1 MEKEKIKTLYFDK
14 IAEINDY
21 NEAYY
26 NQDNPII
33 SDYKYDRLKIEILN
47 LEKKYKFLKSKL
59 SPTKTV
65 GYKVS
70 GKFKKIKHK
79 IPMLSLSNAFSENN
93 IVDFLKKVRNF
104 LKLNNDYKMDIIAEP
119 KVDGISASL
128 HYVNGQLKLGLSR
141 GDGITGEDITLNL
154 KTIRNIP
161 VRLKSLKFPKNI
173 EIRGEVYISKK
184 DFKNISNKFANPRNA
199 AGGSLRQKDPLE
211 TKKIPLQ
218 FIAYG
223 LGFVKEKSFK
233 TQSEYLEQ
241 LKRWGFKVSQHINVF
256 TNIKDIM
263 KNYIELENKRSE
275 IEYDVDGIVYKINDL
290 NFQKRLGYISN
301 SPRWAIA
308 HKFSSTKGIS
318 KILKI
323 EIQVGRTGA
332 LTPVAKLQPVNVG
345 GVIISNATLHNE
357 DDITRKDVREGDV
370 VTIQRAGDV
379 IPQVISVDTS
389 KRSSGSKKF
398 IFPYKCPSC
407 HSKVVKEFNS
417 NTKKKDA
424 ITRCPD
430 PNYSCKAI
438 LKEKLKHFV
447 SKDALNIEGLG
458 KKVIDNFWNK
468 KLIKYPYDIFNLD
481 LNILKKFDGWGEKS
495 IINLKNSINK
505 SKKILLNRFIFSL
518 GIRHIGQ
525 ENAKVLAKY
534 FQSVQKFFEICKKLN
549 TDNQN
554 YLDELH
560 SIDGIGISQI
570 DWLKKFFLNKQNL
583 IVVSNLIN
591 LLDIE
596 NYKLLVKKTPLSGKL
611 IMFTGAFE
619 NNSRSELK
627 AIAENLGVKILSSI
641 SKKTD
646 FLVVGSQKPTTR
658 KINEAK
664 NLNVKILTE
673 KDWNKIINK

>member
-1 MEKEKIKTLYFDK
+1 MEKEKIKALYFDK
-14 IAEINDY
+14 ITKL
-21 NEAYY
+21 NECNKAYY
-26 NQDNPII
+26 DQDNPVI
-33 SDYKYDRLKIEILN
+33 SDYKYDGLKIEVLN
-47 LEKKYKFLKSKL
+47 LEKKYKFLKSKS
-59 SPTKTV
+59 SPIKTI
-65 GYKVS
+65 GYKPS

-79 IPMLSLSNAFSENN
+79 IPMLSLSNAFSEKNV
-93 IVDFLKKVRNF
+93 VDFLKKIKNF
-104 LKLNNDYKMDIIAEP
+104 LKLNNDHEVEIIAEP
-119 KVDGISASL
+119 KIDGISASL
-128 HYVNGQLKLGLSR
+128 HYINGQLKLGLSR
-141 GDGITGEDITLNL
+141 GDGITGEDITSNL
-154 KTIRNIP
+154 KTIQNIP
-161 VRLKSLKFPKNI
+161 IKLKGKKFPVHI
-173 EIRGEVYISKK
+173 ELRGEVYISKK
-184 DFKNISNKFANPRNA
+184 DFKNISHKFANPRNA

-218 FIAYG
+218 FIPYG
-223 LGFVKEKSFK
+223 FGFVKEKLFK
-233 TQSEYLEQ
+233 TQSEFLEF
-241 LKRWGFKVSQHINVF
+241 LKKWGFKVSQHINVF
-256 TNIKDIM
+256 NNIEDLI
-263 KNYIELENKRSE
+263 KNYIDLENKRSSL
-275 IEYDVDGIVYKINDL
+275 EYDVDGIVYKINDL

-308 HKFSSTKGIS
+308 HKFSSTKAIS
-318 KILKI
+318 KILNI

-357 DDITRKDVREGDV
+357 DEIIRKDIRVGDI

-379 IPQVISVDTS
+379 IPQIISVNINKRTS
-389 KRSSGSKKF
+389 KSKKF
-398 IFPYKCPSC
+398 VFPHKCPSC
-407 HSKVVKEFNS
+407 NSKVFKEFNS

-430 PNYSCKAI
+430 PNYSCHAI

-458 KKVIDNFWNK
+458 KKVVDNFWNK
-468 KLIKYPYDIFNLD
+468 KLIKYSYDIFNLD
-481 LNILKKFDGWGEKS
+481 LSILKKFDGWGEKS

-505 SKKILLNRFIFSL
+505 SKKISLDRFIFSL

-534 FQSVQKFFEICKKLN
+534 FLNAQKFFEICKKIN

-554 YLDELH
+554 YINELYA
-560 SIDGIGISQI
+560 IDGIGFSQT
-570 DWLKKFFLNKQNL
+570 DSLKKFFLNKQNI

-596 NYKLLVKKTPLSGKL
+596 NYKSLVKKTPLSGKS
-611 IMFTGAFE
+611 IMFTGTFE

-627 AIAENLGVKILSSI
+627 AIAENLGAKILSSI
-641 SKKTD
+641 SKKTN
-646 FLVVGSQKPTTR
+646 FLAVGSQKPTTK

-664 NLNVKILTE
+664 SLNIKILTE

>member
-1 MEKEKIKTLYFDK
+1 MEKEKIKALYFDK
-14 IAEINDY
+14 IAKLNEY
-21 NEAYY
+21 NKAYY
-26 NQDNPII
+26 DQDNPII
-33 SDYKYDRLKIEILN
+33 SDHKYDRLKIGILN
-47 LEKKYKFLKSKL
+47 LENKYKFLKSKL
-59 SPTKTV
+59 SPTKNV
-65 GYKVS
+65 GYKPS

-93 IVDFLKKVRNF
+93 IVDFLKKIKNF
-104 LKLNNDYKMDIIAEP
+104 LKLSNDYKIEIIAEP
-119 KVDGISASL
+119 KIDGISASL
-128 HYVNGQLKLGLSR
+128 HYINGQLKLGLSR

-154 KTIRNIP
+154 KTIRSIP
-161 VRLKSLKFPKNI
+161 ARLKGSKFPENI

-184 DFKNISNKFANPRNA
+184 DFKNISNKFANSRNA

-218 FIAYG
+218 FMAYSF
-223 LGFVKEKSFK
+223 GFVKEKLFK
-233 TQSEYLEQ
+233 TQSEYLEL
-241 LKRWGFKVSQHINVF
+241 LKNWGFKVSQHNGVF

-263 KNYIELENKRSE
+263 KNYTELENKRSE

-357 DDITRKDVREGDV
+357 DEIIRKDIREGDV
-370 VTIQRAGDV
+370 VVIQRAGDV
-379 IPQVISVDTS
+379 IPQVVSVDIN
-389 KRSSGSKKF
+389 KRSPRSKKF
-398 IFPYKCPSC
+398 IFPHKCPSC
-407 HSKVVKEFNS
+407 NSKVVKEFNS
-417 NTKKKDA
+417 NTNKKDA
-424 ITRCPD
+424 VTRCPD
-430 PNYSCKAI
+430 PNYNCPNI

-468 KLIKYPYDIFNLD
+468 KLIKYSYDIFNLD
-481 LNILKKFDGWGEKS
+481 INILKKFDGWGEKS
-495 IINLKNSINK
+495 IVNLKNSISK
-505 SKKILLNRFIFSL
+505 SKKISLDRFIFSL

-525 ENAKVLAKY
+525 ENAKLLAKH
-534 FQSVQKFFEICKKLN
+534 FLSVQQFFETCKKLN
-549 TDNQN
+549 INNQN

-560 SIDGIGISQI
+560 SIDGIGTSQI
-570 DWLKKFFLNKQNL
+570 DSLKKFFFNKQNL
-583 IVVSNLIN
+583 AVVSNLIN
-591 LLDIE
+591 LLDVK
-596 NYKLLVKKTPLSGKL
+596 NYKFLSKKTQLSGKL
-611 IMFTGAFE
+611 IMFTGGFE
-619 NNSRSELK
+619 DKSRSELK
-627 AIAENLGVKILSSI
+627 FLAENLGAKIVSSI
-641 SKKTD
+641 SKKTN
-646 FLVVGSQKPTTR
+646 FLVAGSQKPTTR

-664 NLNVKILTE
+664 KLNVKILNE
-673 KDWNKIINK
+673 KSWNKIIY

>member
-1 MEKEKIKTLYFDK
+1 
-14 IAEINDY
+14 
-21 NEAYY
+21 
-26 NQDNPII
+26 
-33 SDYKYDRLKIEILN
+33 
-47 LEKKYKFLKSKL
+47 
-59 SPTKTV
+59 
-65 GYKVS
+65 
-70 GKFKKIKHK
+70 
-79 IPMLSLSNAFSENN
+79 
-93 IVDFLKKVRNF
+93 
-104 LKLNNDYKMDIIAEP
+104 
-119 KVDGISASL
+119 
-128 HYVNGQLKLGLSR
+128 
-141 GDGITGEDITLNL
+141 
-154 KTIRNIP
+154 
-161 VRLKSLKFPKNI
+161 
-173 EIRGEVYISKK
+173 
-184 DFKNISNKFANPRNA
+184 
-199 AGGSLRQKDPLE
+199 LRQKDPLE

-233 TQSEYLEQ
+233 TQSEYLKQ
-241 LKRWGFKVSQHINVF
+241 LKKWGFKVNQHTKVF

-275 IEYDVDGIVYKINDL
+275 IQYDIDGIVYKINDL

-308 HKFSSTKGIS
+308 HKFSSIKGIS

-323 EIQVGRTGA
+323 EIQIGRTGA

-357 DDITRKDVREGDV
+357 DEITRKDIREGDV

-379 IPQVISVDTS
+379 IPQVISVDIN
-389 KRSSGSKKF
+389 KRLLGSKKF

-417 NTKKKDA
+417 NTRKKDA

-430 PNYSCKAI
+430 PNYNCQTI

-505 SKKILLNRFIFSL
+505 SKKISLNRFIFSL

-534 FQSVQKFFEICKKLN
+534 FQDVRKFFEICKKLN
-549 TDNQN
+549 TDSQN
-554 YLDELH
+554 YLDELY
-560 SIDGIGISQI
+560 SVNGIGISQI
-570 DWLKKFFLNKQNL
+570 VYLKKFFLNKQNL
-583 IVVSNLIN
+583 TVVSNLIN

-596 NYKLLVKKTPLSGKL
+596 NYKLLVKKTSLSGKL
-611 IMFTGAFE
+611 VMFTGVFE
-619 NNSRSELK
+619 KNSRSELK
-627 AIAENLGVKILSSI
+627 VIAENLGAKILSSI

-646 FLVVGSQKPTTR
+646 LLVVGSQKSTR
-658 KINEAK
+658 KKINEAK

>member
-1 MEKEKIKTLYFDK
+1 
-14 IAEINDY
+14 
-21 NEAYY
+21 
-26 NQDNPII
+26 
-33 SDYKYDRLKIEILN
+33 
-47 LEKKYKFLKSKL
+47 
-59 SPTKTV
+59 
-65 GYKVS
+65 
-70 GKFKKIKHK
+70 
-79 IPMLSLSNAFSENN
+79 
-93 IVDFLKKVRNF
+93 
-104 LKLNNDYKMDIIAEP
+104 
-119 KVDGISASL
+119 
-128 HYVNGQLKLGLSR
+128 
-141 GDGITGEDITLNL
+141 
-154 KTIRNIP
+154 
-161 VRLKSLKFPKNI
+161 
-173 EIRGEVYISKK
+173 
-184 DFKNISNKFANPRNA
+184 
-199 AGGSLRQKDPLE
+199 
-211 TKKIPLQ
+211 
-218 FIAYG
+218 
-223 LGFVKEKSFK
+223 
-233 TQSEYLEQ
+233 
-241 LKRWGFKVSQHINVF
+241 
-256 TNIKDIM
+256 
-263 KNYIELENKRSE
+263 
-275 IEYDVDGIVYKINDL
+275 
-290 NFQKRLGYISN
+290 
-301 SPRWAIA
+301 RWAIA

-357 DDITRKDVREGDV
+357 DEITRKDVREGDV

-379 IPQVISVDTS
+379 IPQVISVDIS
-389 KRSSGSKKF
+389 KRSPGSKKF
-398 IFPYKCPSC
+398 IFPNKCPSC

-430 PNYSCKAI
+430 PNYSCQAI

-505 SKKILLNRFIFSL
+505 SKKISLDRFIFSL

-583 IVVSNLIN
+583 IIVSNLIN

-611 IMFTGAFE
+611 VMFTGAFE

-627 AIAENLGVKILSSI
+627 AIAENLGAKILSSI

-646 FLVVGSQKPTTR
+646 FLVVGPQKPTIR

>member
-1 MEKEKIKTLYFDK
+1 MEKEKIKALYFDK

-21 NEAYY
+21 NKAYY

-93 IVDFLKKVRNF
+93 IVDFLKKIKNF
-104 LKLNNDYKMDIIAEP
+104 LKLSNDYKIEISSEP
-119 KVDGISASL
+119 KIDGISASL
-128 HYVNGQLKLGLSR
+128 HYINGQLILGLSR

-154 KTIRNIP
+154 KTIRSIP
-161 VRLKSLKFPKNI
+161 LRLKGSKFPENI
-173 EIRGEVYISKK
+173 EVRGEVYISKK

-241 LKRWGFKVSQHINVF
+241 LKKWGFKVSQHINVF
-256 TNIKDIM
+256 NNIKDIM

-290 NFQKRLGYISN
+290 NFQKRLGYVSN

-308 HKFSSTKGIS
+308 HKFSSTKAIS
-318 KILKI
+318 KILNI

-357 DDITRKDVREGDV
+357 DEITRKDVREGDV

-379 IPQVISVDTS
+379 IPQVISVDIS

-424 ITRCPD
+424 VTRCPD
-430 PNYSCKAI
+430 PNYSCQAI

-447 SKDALNIEGLG
+447 SKDAFNIEGLG

-468 KLIKYPYDIFNLD
+468 KLIKYSYDIFNLNI
-481 LNILKKFDGWGEKS
+481 NILKKFDGWGEKS
-495 IINLKNSINK
+495 IVNLKNSISK
-505 SKKILLNRFIFSL
+505 SKKISLDRFIFSL

-525 ENAKVLAKY
+525 ENAKILAKH
-534 FQSVQKFFEICKKLN
+534 FLNVHQFFETCRKLN
-549 TDNQN
+549 INDQN
-554 YLDELH
+554 YLDELQ
-560 SIDGIGISQI
+560 SIDGIGTSQI
-570 DWLKKFFLNKQNL
+570 DSLKKFFSNKQNL
-583 IVVSNLIN
+583 MVVSNLIN
-591 LLDIE
+591 LLDVK
-596 NYKLLVKKTPLSGKL
+596 NYKSPSKKTPLSGKL
-611 IMFTGAFE
+611 IMFTGGFE
-619 NNSRSELK
+619 HKSRSELK
-627 AIAENLGVKILSSI
+627 SLAENLGAKIVSNI
-641 SKKTD
+641 SKKTNC
-646 FLVVGSQKPTTR
+646 LIVGSQKPTIK

-664 NLNVKILTE
+664 KLNVKILYE
-673 KDWNKIINK
+673 KDWNKIIN